1 MSAADRARG
10 ALYGLAIGDALGM
23 PTQLLSRQQITARW
37 GPLLTGFEPA
47 PPGHPIAA
55 GLPAGAVTDDTE
67 QAVLLARMLVEN
79 RGVPGPDDWAAAL
92 IGWELDM
99 AERGSLDLLGPSTK
113 RALTAVLAGT
123 PPEEAGRHGDT
134 NGAAMRITPV
144 GIAFPATP
152 PPTPD
157 ADPATPP
164 PTSNADA
171 ATPPPTS
178 DADTATPPPT
188 SNVDANDLS
197 RLVDRVMA
205 ASLVTHNTSVAL
217 AGAAAVAA
225 AVSAGVGGASVAE
238 ATEAGIAAARL
249 GAGRGHWIAGADV
262 AARISWATGL
272 VKDAGPAQAAG
283 LIGTLVG
290 TSLATQE
297 SVPAAFA
304 VLSVIPG
311 DPWQACLLA
320 ASLGGDT
327 DTIAAM
333 AGAVAGA
340 CHGQSAFPPH
350 AIAAIDAHGFA
361 LPALA
366 DALLALRKS

>member
-1 MSAADRARG
+1 VPAAGRASG

-23 PTQLLSRQQITARW
+23 PAQLLSRRQVTDRW

-67 QAVLLARMLVEN
+67 QAVLLARMLVKGHGTLDP
-79 RGVPGPDDWAAAL
+79 RDWAQAL
-92 IGWELDM
+92 TGWERDM
-99 AERGSLDLLGPSTK
+99 AGRGSLDLLGPSTR
-113 RALTAVLAGT
+113 RALSAILSGT

-144 GIAFPATP
+144 GIAFST
-152 PPTPD
+152 D
-157 ADPATPP
+157 
-164 PTSNADA
+164 
-171 ATPPPTS
+171 
-178 DADTATPPPT
+178 
-188 SNVDANDLS
+188 
-197 RLVDRVMA
+197 LVDRVVE
-205 ASLVTHNTSVAL
+205 ASRVTHNTSVAL

-225 AVSAGVGGASVAE
+225 AVSAGVGGGGVPAAIDAGVVAASLA
-238 ATEAGIAAARL
+238 
-249 GAGRGHWIAGADV
+249 AGRGHWVAGADV
-262 AARISWATGL
+262 AARIRWAVTL
-272 VKDAGPAQAAG
+272 VSDMAPERAAG

-304 VLSVIPG
+304 VLSVIPD

-327 DTIAAM
+327 DTIAAI
-333 AGAVAGA
+333 AGAIAGA
-340 CHGQSAFPPH
+340 CHGQSAFPPP
-350 AIAAIDAHGFA
+350 AVATIDAHGFA

-366 DALLALRKS
+366 GALLALRSQ